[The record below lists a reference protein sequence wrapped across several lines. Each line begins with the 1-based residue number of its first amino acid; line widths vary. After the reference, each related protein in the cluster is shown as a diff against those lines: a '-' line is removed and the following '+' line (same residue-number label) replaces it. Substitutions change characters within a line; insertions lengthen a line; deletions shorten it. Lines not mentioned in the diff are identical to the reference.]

1 MSSSTQ
7 RDGLS
12 RNSKSGGYIRRQ
24 PSSLPIDS
32 DSSDSDD
39 IDINISIS
47 IPTSK
52 RRALETQADMS
63 NIVSNSSSGDTGD
76 TGGTCATTTREEDES
91 TSSKDPV
98 STQTA
103 DECKQDDLRSL
114 IRSKLSKASGY
125 KPDIA
130 Y

>member
-1 MSSSTQ
+1 MQ
-7 RDGLS
+7 RGDPS
-12 RNSKSGGYIRRQ
+12 RNSKNRGYIRRQ
-24 PSSLPIDS
+24 PFSLPIDS

-52 RRALETQADMS
+52 RRALEKQADMS
-63 NIVSNSSSGDTGD
+63 TMESNSNTRDAV
-76 TGGTCATTTREEDES
+76 ATNTKVEDES
-91 TSSKDPV
+91 KTDKRPV
-98 STQTA
+98 STQTI
-103 DECKQDDLRSL
+103 DECKQDDLKSL